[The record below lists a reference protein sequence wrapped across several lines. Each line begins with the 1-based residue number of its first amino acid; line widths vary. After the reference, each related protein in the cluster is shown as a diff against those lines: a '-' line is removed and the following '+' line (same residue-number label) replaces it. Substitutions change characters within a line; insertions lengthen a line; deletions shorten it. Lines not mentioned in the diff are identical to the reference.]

1 MSRIMDWIDRDN
13 ARTDEIL
20 ASRPTAWLVLRAL
33 FGVAMTA
40 KGVALA
46 MHASTVWHYAV
57 APLLFAGG
65 IMFAFESVK
74 ILVARIEAHRSGG

>member
-74 ILVARIEAHRSGG
+74 ILVARIEARRSGG

>member
-1 MSRIMDWIDRDN
+1 MSRIIDWIDRDN
-13 ARTDEIL
+13 ARTDAIL
-20 ASRPTAWLVLRAL
+20 ASRPTSWLVLRAL
-33 FGVAMTA
+33 FGVALTA

-46 MHASTVWHYAV
+46 MHATTGWHYAV

-74 ILVARIEAHRSGG
+74 ILVARVESRTSGG

>member
-1 MSRIMDWIDRDN
+1 MSRIIDWIDRDN

-46 MHASTVWHYAV
+46 MHAAHAWQYAL

-65 IMFAFESVK
+65 IMFAFESAK
-74 ILVARIEAHRSGG
+74 ILVARIEARSRGG

>member
-1 MSRIMDWIDRDN
+1 MSRIIDWIDRDN

-33 FGVAMTA
+33 FGVAMMA

-46 MHASTVWHYAV
+46 THAAHAWQYAL

-65 IMFAFESVK
+65 VMFAFESVK
-74 ILVARIEAHRSGG
+74 ILVTRIQARTSGS

>member
-1 MSRIMDWIDRDN
+1 MSRIMSWMERDN

-20 ASRPTAWLVLRAL
+20 ASRSNLWLVGRTL
-33 FGVAMTA
+33 FGVLIAT

-46 MHASTVWHYAV
+46 MHASHAWHYAL

-65 IMFAFESVK
+65 IVFAFEGTK
-74 ILVARIEAHRSGG
+74 ILIARVRSRKAD